1 MKWMQFSKE
10 EFKNAIIKCNNSLT
24 SNPNKLSWKYLKVIV
39 NDNSCL
45 KNVINIANV
54 YINLG
59 YQPLHFK
66 SSLSII
72 IPKPNKTSYDFSKTF
87 RPIILLNMLDKL
99 IEKVISKKLQF

>member
-1 MKWMQFSKE
+1 MQFSKE

-59 YQPLHFK
+59 Y
-66 SSLSII
+66 
-72 IPKPNKTSYDFSKTF
+72 
-87 RPIILLNMLDKL
+87 
-99 IEKVISKKLQF
+99 